1 MDKDYKTCA
10 ECNAFTCELLKNNAD
25 AVNDLVKKYSVIPKE
40 DYDLYIKPYL
50 IMETLYNQRKN
61 GGNMKNIE
69 LIEEAA
75 RPVIYIRTHTS
86 VEKLPQVIGES
97 YRKIASFLQSL
108 GEQPTCVPYT
118 EYYNLDMQDLEVE
131 MGFPVAR
138 MLNGQGEIKARE
150 IPSGRFVAYMHIG
163 PYSQMEEP
171 YREIEKWI
179 QEKGLEKTGECY
191 EYYYNS
197 PQEVPESELKTKIM
211 IPVKG

>member
-1 MDKDYKTCA
+1 M
-10 ECNAFTCELLKNNAD
+10 N
-25 AVNDLVKKYSVIPKE
+25 
-40 DYDLYIKPYL
+40 
-50 IMETLYNQRKN
+50 
-61 GGNMKNIE
+61 NIE
-69 LIEEAA
+69 LIEEGAK
-75 RPVIYIRTHTS
+75 PVLFIRTRSS

-97 YRKIASFLQSL
+97 YMKIASYLQSL
-108 GEQPTCVPYT
+108 GEQPACVPYT
-118 EYYNLDMQDLEVE
+118 EYYNLDMQDLDVE

-138 MLNGQGEIKARE
+138 MLPEQGEIMVRE
-150 IPSGRFVAYMHIG
+150 IPAGRFVTYMHTG

-171 YREIEKWI
+171 YMEIEKWI